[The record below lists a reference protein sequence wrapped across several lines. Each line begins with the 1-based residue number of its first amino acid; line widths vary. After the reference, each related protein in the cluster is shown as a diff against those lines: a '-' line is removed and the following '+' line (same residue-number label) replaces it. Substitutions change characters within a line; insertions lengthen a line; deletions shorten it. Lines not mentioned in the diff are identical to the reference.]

1 MLRFSLYLLVM
12 VLSFGIGYAA
22 YDGYK
27 LVIFLRAST
36 GQKISHSLT
45 TAPTLTAP
53 SSTTSATVS
62 STSAST
68 VSQPSADLAG
78 SMNILLLGSDNDQK
92 FDGRLPLT
100 QTMMVVHIDPTKKE
114 VDMFSIP
121 RDLWVQLPSGKAVG
135 KIDQAAM
142 YGGLPD
148 AIKVVEQNFGIH
160 IDHYAWVGL
169 YGFIKGIDTVG
180 GINLDVL
187 HPLLDN
193 TYPADINS
201 ANPYAYQRLYQSAG
215 LQHLNGETALQ
226 YVRSRHQEIIGD
238 FGRTQKQRQLLLAL
252 KSELLSKSLLL
263 QGPSLFDNLQDQFKT
278 DLDAFSALQIGY
290 FYLTHQPLIEKQFTL
305 TPPIYSRLGMA
316 TDGQDIVVGDAN
328 ATAKLVEDIFGPAA
342 GAATLKSLSHLQG
355 VVP

>member
-1 MLRFSLYLLVM
+1 MISFVTGYL
-12 VLSFGIGYAA
+12 A

-27 LVIFLRAST
+27 LVGFL
-36 GQKISHSLT
+36 Q
-45 TAPTLTAP
+45 
-53 SSTTSATVS
+53 SSTSQKLTSGAKSASTSATVA
-62 STSAST
+62 TPPT
-68 VSQPSADLAG
+68 TDLN
-78 SMNILLLGSDNDQK
+78 SPMNLLLLGSDNDQK
-92 FDGRLPLT
+92 FNGRLPLT
-100 QTMMVVHIDPTKKE
+100 QTMMVIHIDPAKKE

-121 RDLWVQLPSGKAVG
+121 RDLWVKLPSGKEFG

-148 AIKVVEQNFGIH
+148 AVKVVEQNFGIK

-169 YGFIKGIDTVG
+169 YGFIKSVDAVG

-201 ANPYAYQRLYQSAG
+201 PDPYGYQRLYLPAG
-215 LQHLNGETALQ
+215 WQHLSGETALQ

-238 FGRTQKQRQLLLAL
+238 FGRTQKQRQLLVAL
-252 KSELLSKSLLL
+252 KTELLSKSLLL
-263 QGPSLFDNLQDQFKT
+263 QGPTLFDNLQDQFKT
-278 DLDAFSALQIGY
+278 DLDPLTGLQIGY

-305 TPPIYSRLGMA
+305 SPPDFSRLGKA
-316 TDGQDIVVGDAN
+316 TTTEDIVVGDAS
-328 ATAKLVEDIFGPAA
+328 ASAKLVQDIFGVSA
-342 GAATLKSLSHLQG
+342 GQTTFQSLSHLQG